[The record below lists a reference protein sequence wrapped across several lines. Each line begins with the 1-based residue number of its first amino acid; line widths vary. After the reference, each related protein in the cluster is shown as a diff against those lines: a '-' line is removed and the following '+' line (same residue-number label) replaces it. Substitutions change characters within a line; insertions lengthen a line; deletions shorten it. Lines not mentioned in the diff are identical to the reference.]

1 MYVPKNFAVD
11 DPAVLQ
17 ALMEHHGFATMISST
32 PGGLMATHIPVL
44 FEAVPGTPGRLVAH
58 LSGQNPHGA
67 SLDGAEVLTIFQG
80 PHGYISPSWYAQ
92 HPAVPTW
99 NYAAV
104 HVYGR
109 ATIVRDAKRLREI
122 VGRLV
127 DAYEG
132 GRAAPWSMAGLPDR
146 YMTSMLN
153 GIVGVE
159 IAIERFEGKHK
170 LSQNRTVEDR
180 RQVIAALGDSA
191 DPQDR
196 SLAAYMAQHAP
207 PH

>member
-1 MYVPKNFAVD
+1 MYVPKNFVVD

-17 ALMEHHGFATMISST
+17 ALMERHGFATMITST

-58 LSGQNPHGA
+58 LSGQNPHGEA
-67 SLDGAEVLTIFQG
+67 LDGAEVLTIFQG

-109 ATIVRDAKRLREI
+109 ATVVRDAKRLREI

-146 YMTSMLN
+146 YMTGMLN

-159 IAIERFEGKHK
+159 IAIERIEGKHK
-170 LSQNRTVEDR
+170 LSQNRPVEDR
-180 RQVIAALGDSA
+180 RRVIAALGDSA

-196 SLAAYMAQHAP
+196 SLAAYMVRHAP
-207 PH
+207 PQ

>member
-11 DPAVLQ
+11 DPAILRQV
-17 ALMEHHGFATMISST
+17 MERHGFATLISSG
-32 PGGLMATHIPVL
+32 PGGLIATHIPVQ
-44 FEAVPGTPGRLVAH
+44 FEPVPGGQGRLVAH
-58 LSGQNPHGA
+58 LSRGNPHGDT
-67 SLDGAEVLTIFQG
+67 LDGAEVLTIFQG

-109 ATIVRDAKRLREI
+109 ASVVRDATRLREI
-122 VGRLV
+122 VSRLV

-132 GRAAPWSMAGLPDR
+132 GRPQPWSMAGLPEK
-146 YMTSMLN
+146 YTTSMLN

-159 IAIERFEGKHK
+159 IEIARIEGKHK

-180 RQVIAALGDSA
+180 RRVIAALGDSA
-191 DPQDR
+191 DANDR
-196 SLAAYMAQHAP
+196 VLAAYMAEHAP
-207 PH
+207 PQ